1 MADDVKAEKVIEVKE
16 FFEKIPPGVS
26 VRVSGILAPRQ
37 YSGPPSP
44 LMYAPPRPTELP
56 DIDLYC
62 PTQPKCDG
70 IRSFKPLTNFTL
82 NPGESKNE
90 FISYLCRN
98 CRETLKTY
106 AISADLSDGDTD
118 ASLRKYGE
126 RPSFGPSLPSKLI
139 ELIRPEWEYFK
150 KGRRS
155 ENHGLGIAAFA
166 YYRRVIES
174 QKNRILDEMIRAA
187 KKLSATQE
195 VIDELAHAK
204 EERQFKKAIEGVKAG
219 LPAMLLIGGVNPLTL
234 VHNALSEGLHAE
246 TDEQCLQVATDI
258 RIVMT
263 ELAERLSQVLKD
275 EAELNGAVTRLL
287 AKESKKSD
295 ADQR

>member
-1 MADDVKAEKVIEVKE
+1 MAGEAKIEKTIEVKE
-16 FFEKIPPGVS
+16 FFEKIPPGVE
-26 VRVSGILAPRQ
+26 VRVSGIPRK
-37 YSGPPSP
+37 YSGPPPP
-44 LMYAPPRPTELP
+44 LMYAPSRPTELP

-62 PTQPKCDG
+62 PTRPKCDG
-70 IRSFKPLTNFTL
+70 IRAFRPLKDFTL
-82 NPGESKNE
+82 NPGESKDE

-106 AISADLSDGDTD
+106 AVSAVFSDGETD

-126 RPSFGPSLPSKLI
+126 RPSFGPPLPSKLI

-150 KGRRS
+150 RGRRS
-155 ENHGLGIAAFA
+155 ENQGLGIAAFA

-174 QKNRILDEMIRAA
+174 QKNRILDEMIKAA
-187 KKLSATQE
+187 RKLNATQE
-195 VIDELAHAK
+195 AIKELGDAK
-204 EERQFKKAIEGVKAG
+204 EERQFKKAIEGVKAC
-219 LPAMLLIGGVNPLTL
+219 LPEMLLIGGVNPLTL

-275 EAELNGAVTRLL
+275 EAELKSAVTRLL
-287 AKESKKSD
+287 AKSTKND
-295 ADQR
+295 ADKR